1 MCEYL
6 KIDVSEYNIG
16 QIMSLENRECMFR
29 DLDGRVGKL
38 TFDAVLD
45 EFITAF
51 STTPKK
57 KEEKESI
64 ETPQGGE

>member
-1 MCEYL
+1 
-6 KIDVSEYNIG
+6 
-16 QIMSLENRECMFR
+16 MFR